1 MSDLG
6 KQYDEAVAMLAWFAF
21 KEPIHLQDR
30 ARILPLIKQMM
41 GRINTLRFLREEET
55 YGS

>member
-6 KQYDEAVAMLAWFAF
+6 KQYDEAVATLAWFCF
-21 KEPIHLQDR
+21 KEPVPLQDR
-30 ARILPLIKQMM
+30 TRILPIMKQMM
-41 GRINTLRFLREEET
+41 GRINKLKYIMEEES